1 MAQKRIYQIAK
12 ELNISYIEILDYL
25 QDNNVDV
32 DGHMSLV
39 DEDVYNSIL
48 IEFSKEK
55 KQIEL
60 LRSERARKAV
70 IENKDSL
77 EKEPVVDPI
86 KDKEVGTPVQSSS
99 DEQEK
104 KSKVDLESKNIS
116 DNTKNETEDDKKND
130 NVKNDSIKKRDAS
143 GKDLNKL
150 KKIDLTALTEL
161 INQKGKTP
169 KIINRN

>member
-1 MAQKRIYQIAK
+1 
-12 ELNISYIEILDYL
+12 
-25 QDNNVDV
+25 
-32 DGHMSLV
+32 MSLV

-86 KDKEVGTPVQSSS
+86 KDKEVNTPVQSSS

-104 KSKVDLESKNIS
+104 KSKVDFDSKNIS
-116 DNTKNETEDDKKND
+116 DNAKHETEDDKKND

-161 INQKGKTP
+161 INQKGNK
-169 KIINRN
+169 KN